1 MRGAKDKK
9 KHTIQTQEKL
19 VGEGGQQTKEKHH
32 TDTEKK
38 LVDEGANR
46 QKQKYHTFN
55 LSQHKQ
61 A

>member
-1 MRGAKDKK
+1 M
-9 KHTIQTQEKL
+9 QTLEKL
-19 VGEGGQQTKEKHH
+19 VGEGGKKTKEKYH

-38 LVDEGANR
+38 LVDEGAKR